1 MPSWKSAL
9 SSRMCANAM
18 FIEIYESH
26 WSEKTCIWRRGLF
39 TIPWT
44 KFPVPVWNFNDSEP
58 LLLQVL
64 TIHLCGGKISVKFT
78 SSDNIANNFAWWI
91 LFLNWNA
98 VCQVISKN
106 QLLESTA
113 ELRSKLMIPNHVFI
127 NPKKRQSRRLK
138 PQPWP
143 KLW

>member
-1 MPSWKSAL
+1 MPLWKSAL
-9 SSRMCANAM
+9 SSQMCANAM

-98 VCQVISKN
+98 VCQVKQNSIL
-106 QLLESTA
+106 LLESTA
-113 ELRSKLMIPNHVFI
+113 EGPNLWSPTTYSLT
-127 NPKKRQSRRLK
+127 PKRGSLK
-138 PQPWP
+138 D
-143 KLW
+143 